1 MSALYHSLF
10 DETAIVGSQTR
21 PSTKTIDFHNC
32 VIFMTSNVAVQAA
45 QQYLDK
51 LNLLHQKIQQLYLK
65 RIPTQQSIEKIMQ
78 RKFDPEFLNRID
90 RSLPYQAVSV
100 DALPQL
106 VEIELENIPPR
117 SINSARFNSLQQ
129 LKPIFMRG
137 MIFVTARGI
146 WDPKFVPN
154 LSPF

>member
-1 MSALYHSLF
+1 M
-10 DETAIVGSQTR
+10 
-21 PSTKTIDFHNC
+21 
-32 VIFMTSNVAVQAA
+32 
-45 QQYLDK
+45 
-51 LNLLHQKIQQLYLK
+51 
-65 RIPTQQSIEKIMQ
+65 PTQQSIEKIMQ
-78 RKFDPEFLNRID
+78 PKFDPEFLNRID

-117 SINSARFNSLQQ
+117 SIKSARFNSLQQ